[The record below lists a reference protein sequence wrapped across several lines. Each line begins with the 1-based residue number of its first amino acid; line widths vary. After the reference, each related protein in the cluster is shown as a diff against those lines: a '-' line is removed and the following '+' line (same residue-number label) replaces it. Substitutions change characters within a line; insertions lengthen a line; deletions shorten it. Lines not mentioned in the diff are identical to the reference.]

1 MIEYLYDV
9 IRATAGQEILVSA
22 KLTNDD
28 GSIITD
34 NCNFHLFDDKGNM
47 LYEAPGTVAN
57 GLWLFSVPAQ
67 ITEGRKG
74 KHWYCIGHGKASLC
88 FKEPIY
94 LK

>member
-1 MIEYLYDV
+1 MIEYLYDC

-28 GSIITD
+28 GSAITE
-34 NCNFHLFDDKGNM
+34 NCNLHLFDNKENM
-47 LYEAPGTVAN
+47 LYEAPGVLTN
-57 GLWLFSVPAQ
+57 GLWLFSIPAEVTQ
-67 ITEGRKG
+67 GRKG
-74 KHWYCIGHGKASLC
+74 RHWYCIGHNESSLC